1 MLTRKCRELGIRQ
14 RFSASHEQ
22 HQNGPVER
30 KVGIV
35 KAKVKKLV
43 SMSGMPDK
51 LWPHAVG
58 HAVWL
63 MNRTPSK
70 PLAHPADGRSMTPYE
85 AYHGKKP
92 DTSTLRA
99 FGCHATIRLAK
110 QSVMEPKGRYG
121 YYLGPDESGVR
132 DSVRVLLHSTGKV
145 VSGRSFTC
153 NELRFPWLDQKEGR
167 EPFFST
173 WAERGVEVGTDAPP
187 AVPEDFPPIIASH
200 PPPPPAQEPAPPAAA
215 PAEEPPADEQEG
227 AEGSWET
234 VVMTTSSISSSS
246 SYRSLRRW
254 ASQTNLRRMT
264 GRRTRSH
271 DGANA

>member
-70 PLAHPADGRSMTPYE
+70 PLTHPADGRSMTPYE
-85 AYHGKKP
+85 AYHPNRQLTDNHFTYRSSLGTARLK
-92 DTSTLRA
+92 DSSYTGGEH
-99 FGCHATIRLAK
+99 FGLPGSRI
-110 QSVMEPKGRYG
+110 
-121 YYLGPDESGVR
+121 
-132 DSVRVLLHSTGKV
+132 
-145 VSGRSFTC
+145 F
-153 NELRFPWLDQKEGR
+153 
-167 EPFFST
+167 
-173 WAERGVEVGTDAPP
+173 AERASS
-187 AVPEDFPPIIASH
+187 PENP
-200 PPPPPAQEPAPPAAA
+200 
-215 PAEEPPADEQEG
+215 
-227 AEGSWET
+227 
-234 VVMTTSSISSSS
+234 
-246 SYRSLRRW
+246 L
-254 ASQTNLRRMT
+254 
-264 GRRTRSH
+264 
-271 DGANA
+271 